1 MLFHGSQYGDLSLE
15 QLVYKAQ
22 QGDQYAANQLIG
34 LFYKKICK
42 YYVRNIRLSLETAE
56 ELTQDTF
63 EKAWRKL
70 PMLQDLQRFEGWL
83 YAIAK
88 NVALDYLR
96 KVKRR
101 NIVVLPIDQDFEM
114 ADNAPLVENQVLAQ
128 MNIAETLGTMPG
140 KLRECLLLHFVE
152 NLTTQEVA
160 VRLCIGEDT
169 VKAYISK
176 ARVRLREELYYLKE
190 DRGNDESRRCEA

>member
-42 YYVRNIRLSLETAE
+42 YYVSNIRLSLETAE

-83 YAIAK
+83 YAIAR

-101 NIVVLPIDQDFEM
+101 NVVVLPIDQDFEM

-128 MNIAETLGTMPG
+128 LNIAETLGTMPG

-190 DRGNDESRRCEA
+190 GRGNDESRRCEA